1 LTWGRPERPPH
12 FSAERVDPGRRE
24 DHLAEL
30 GWEIVMPF
38 PMRTHA
44 QLALEEVLL
53 DRIIAGLR
61 GPTLRFWEWAEPSL
75 VLGSHQVLA
84 NEVDLEAARKQRFKV
99 ARRMSGGGTMLV
111 EPGRSITYSL
121 YAPESVVQGLSFV
134 ESFAAL
140 DGWVVE
146 CLRELGAPAAHRP
159 INDIV
164 SPEGKMGG
172 AAQARRRRCLVH
184 HTVIAH
190 EIDPELVPRLIRI
203 GRERVSPRG
212 VRSAE
217 KTVSPLNRWLNLSRD
232 QGVEALADCFLARY
246 PAHFDTLSA
255 EELASAHRLA
265 ATKYARREWIDR
277 FP

>member
-1 LTWGRPERPPH
+1 
-12 FSAERVDPGRRE
+12 
-24 DHLAEL
+24 
-30 GWEIVMPF
+30 MPF

-99 ARRMSGGGTMLV
+99 GRRMSGGGTMLV

-121 YAPESVVQGLSFV
+121 YAPESVVRGLSFV
-134 ESFAAL
+134 DSFAAL

-172 AAQARRRRCLVH
+172 AAQARRRRFLVH

-190 EIDPELVPRLIRI
+190 EIDPGLVPRLIRI
-203 GRERVSPRG
+203 GRERVSPL
-212 VRSAE
+212 S
-217 KTVSPLNRWLNLSRD
+217 RWLNLGRD
-232 QGVEALADCFLARY
+232 QVVEALAACFLARY

-265 ATKYARREWIDR
+265 ASKYARREWIDR